1 MKTEKFGSTDLT
13 VSEIGMGTWELG
25 GREWGD
31 VDEHD
36 AVKLLRYAFEN
47 GVTFYDTA
55 DQYGGGRSE
64 RLLGEAFSE
73 LKDQVVIAT
82 KLGYELDS
90 DGWMSQGGKVP
101 SYNASPEYIRNA
113 VEGSL
118 TRLKRE
124 TIDVYQFHAPP
135 PADVWDDAFATMD
148 NLKTEGKIRY
158 YGLCLG
164 NEEQALKAMS
174 ETGISSLM
182 LTYNLLNQEM
192 AKTVLPTAVEKR
204 IAVVARQPLSSGLLS
219 GMITADTKFADN
231 DYRKNWTQEKLHSDL
246 ERVDEIKSVLGNNSV
261 WSLPQVAL
269 KFILAHP
276 SICCV
281 IPGMMTPSQIDS
293 GVITSSLPHL
303 TKGILMK
310 LQDNY

>member
-1 MKTEKFGSTDLT
+1 MKTEKFGTTDLT
-13 VSEIGMGTWELG
+13 VSEIGMGTWEIG

-31 VDEHD
+31 VEEHD
-36 AVKLLRYAFEN
+36 AVDLLRYAYEN

-64 RLLGEAFSE
+64 KLLGKAFSE
-73 LKDQVVIAT
+73 LKDKVVIAT

-90 DGWMSQGGKVP
+90 DGWMSQGDKVP
-101 SYNASPEYIRNA
+101 SYNASQDYIRQA

-118 TRLKRE
+118 TRLNRD

-135 PADVWDDAFATMD
+135 PTEIWDEAFETMEE
-148 NLKTEGKIRY
+148 LKSEGKIRY

-164 NEEQALKAMS
+164 NEGQALKAIN
-174 ETGISSLM
+174 ENGISSLM
-182 LTYNLLNQEM
+182 LTYNILNQEM
-192 AKTVLPTAVEKR
+192 AKTVLPTAAEKG

-219 GMITADTKFADN
+219 GMITTDTEFAEN
-231 DYRKNWTQEKLHSDL
+231 DYRKNWTQEKLTSDL
-246 ERVDEIKSVLGNNSV
+246 ESVEEVKSVLGNNSD
-261 WSLPQVAL
+261 WSLPQAAL

-276 SICCV
+276 AICCV
-281 IPGMMTPSQIDS
+281 IPGMMTLSQIDS
-293 GVITSSLPHL
+293 GVTTSSLPHL
-303 TKGILMK
+303 TEDILKK

>member
-1 MKTEKFGSTDLT
+1 MKTEKFGSTDLI

-31 VDEHD
+31 I
-36 AVKLLRYAFEN
+36 
-47 GVTFYDTA
+47 
-55 DQYGGGRSE
+55 SE
-64 RLLGEAFSE
+64 
-73 LKDQVVIAT
+73 
-82 KLGYELDS
+82 
-90 DGWMSQGGKVP
+90 
-101 SYNASPEYIRNA
+101 
-113 VEGSL
+113 
-118 TRLKRE
+118 
-124 TIDVYQFHAPP
+124 
-135 PADVWDDAFATMD
+135 
-148 NLKTEGKIRY
+148 
-158 YGLCLG
+158 
-164 NEEQALKAMS
+164 
-174 ETGISSLM
+174 
-182 LTYNLLNQEM
+182 
-192 AKTVLPTAVEKR
+192 AVEKVV
-204 IAVVARQPLSSGLLS
+204 AVVARQPLSSGLLS

-246 ERVDEIKSVLGNNSV
+246 ERVDEIKSVLGKNSV

>member
-1 MKTEKFGSTDLT
+1 MKTEKFGTTELT
-13 VSEIGMGTWELG
+13 ISEIGMGTWELG

-31 VDEHD
+31 VDEKD
-36 AVKLLRYAFEN
+36 AVDLLLYAYEN

-64 RLLGEAFSE
+64 RLLGEAFSD
-73 LKDQVVIAT
+73 LKDKVVIAT

-90 DGWMSQGGKVP
+90 DGWMSQGDKVP
-101 SYNASPEYIRNA
+101 SYNASPDYIRNA
-113 VEGSL
+113 IEGSL
-118 TRLKRE
+118 IRLKRE
-124 TIDVYQFHAPP
+124 IIDVYQFHAPP
-135 PADVWDDAFATMD
+135 PADIWDEAFATME

-164 NEEQALKAMS
+164 NEQQALKAMS

-192 AKTVLPTAVEKR
+192 AKTVLPTAVEKG

-219 GMITADTKFADN
+219 GMITTDTKFADN
-231 DYRKNWTQEKLHSDL
+231 DYRKNWTQEKLLADL
-246 ERVDEIKSVLGNNSV
+246 DRVEEIKSVLGNNSV
-261 WSLPQVAL
+261 WSLPQAAL

-276 SICCV
+276 AICCV
-281 IPGMMTPSQIDS
+281 IPGMMTQSQIDS
-293 GVITSSLPHL
+293 GVTTSSLPHL
-303 TKGILMK
+303 TENIIKK

>member
-1 MKTEKFGSTDLT
+1 MKTEKFGTTELT
-13 VSEIGMGTWELG
+13 ISEIGMGTWELG

-31 VDEHD
+31 IDEQD
-36 AVKLLRYAFEN
+36 AVDLLLYAYDN

-64 RLLGEAFSE
+64 RLLGEAFSG
-73 LKDQVVIAT
+73 LQNQVVIAT

-90 DGWMSQGGKVP
+90 DGWMSQGDKVP
-101 SYNASPEYIRNA
+101 SYNASPDYIRQS

-118 TRLKRE
+118 SRLKRE

-135 PADVWDDAFATMD
+135 PPEIWDDAFETMEE
-148 NLKTEGKIRY
+148 LKSEGKIRY

-164 NEEQALKAMS
+164 NEEQALKAIS

-182 LTYNLLNQEM
+182 LTYNLLNKEM
-192 AKTVLPTAVEKR
+192 AKTVLPTAKENG

-219 GMITADTKFADN
+219 GTITTDTKFADN
-231 DYRKNWTQEKLHSDL
+231 DYRKNWTHEKLRPDL
-246 ERVDEIKSVLGNNSV
+246 ERVEKVKSVLGNNPV
-261 WSLPQVAL
+261 WSLPQTAL

-276 SICCV
+276 AICCV
-281 IPGMMTPSQIDS
+281 IPGMMTQSQIDS
-293 GVITSSLPHL
+293 GVKTSTLSHL
-303 TKGILMK
+303 TENMLKK
-310 LQDNY
+310 LLEI